1 MRDWPQSC
9 AAEPVVAPGGIVRHR
24 PMREEND
31 PLSAIT
37 IVLNRALAGD
47 AVSRERLYSLLYAE
61 LLRLARSHLSGAGTV
76 SLNPS
81 ALVHEA
87 YLRMLRRDATPMR
100 DRRAFFAYA
109 STVMRSVLIDHVR
122 ARGADKRGGAYTPVT
137 LTTGVLDSAAAEEDF
152 SRLNDALDALRSV
165 DERGFR
171 VVELRYFAGMTEE
184 DIAEELAVS
193 VPTVK
198 RDWRKARAFLFA
210 QLR

>member
-1 MRDWPQSC
+1 MPSSPDP
-9 AAEPVVAPGGIVRHR
+9 AHTEPGPIADDDSRA
-24 PMREEND
+24 
-31 PLSAIT
+31 AIT
-37 IVLNRALAGD
+37 VILNRALAGD
-47 AVSRERLYSLLYAE
+47 SESRDRVYALLYGE
-61 LLRLARSHLSGAGTV
+61 LVRLARSHLSGAGSV

-122 ARGADKRGGAYTPVT
+122 AGSADKRGGLFTPVT
-137 LTTGVLDSAAAEEDF
+137 LTTGVLNSVAAEEDF
-152 SRLNDALDALRSV
+152 SRLNDALDALRGV
-165 DERGFR
+165 DERSSR
-171 VVELRYFAGMTEE
+171 VVEMRYFAGMTEE
-184 DIAEELAVS
+184 DIADELAVS

-198 RDWRKARAFLFA
+198 RDWRKARAFLFE

>member
-1 MRDWPQSC
+1 MPPPRRGHDLPADANSG
-9 AAEPVVAPGGIVRHR
+9 PG
-24 PMREEND
+24 
-31 PLSAIT
+31 IT
-37 IVLNRALAGD
+37 VILNRALAGD
-47 AVSRERLYSLLYAE
+47 ENSREHVYELLYAQ
-61 LLRLARSHLSGAGTV
+61 LVRLARSHLSGSGAV

-87 YLRMLRRDATPMR
+87 YLRMLGREATPMR

-122 ARGADKRGGAYTPVT
+122 ASSADKRGGLLTPVT
-137 LTTGVLDSAAAEEDF
+137 LTTGVLNSVAAEEDF
-152 SRLNDALDALRSV
+152 SRLNEALEALRDV

-184 DIAEELAVS
+184 DIADELAIS

-198 RDWRKARAFLFA
+198 RDWRKARAFLFE